1 MPVLTMRMMNLR
13 NAGVFMATGYSS
25 RRTAARGFGI
35 KMRVFGSANVGVY
48 SRYWIKFTR
57 FCA

>member
-1 MPVLTMRMMNLR
+1 MRMMNLR